1 LKIIIV
7 IDILKGNEGPINK
20 FGGVFMNKQ
29 IDARGMNC
37 PLPVIHTKKALEAI
51 EKGVVTTIVDNDVAK
66 ENVSKLAK
74 SLTLKV
80 AVEEKQ
86 GSYYINIFKDHS
98 ISSIEGIITDDI
110 SCDNSPKKDLVI
122 LITKNYFGEGELELG
137 KILMKSY
144 IYALTEVQPYPK
156 AILFLNSG
164 VNLVVEGS
172 DSIEHLRVLEAN
184 GVEVLSCGTCLDYYK
199 LKDKLLAGGIS
210 NMYTIVEKLNG
221 AKNTIIL

>member
-1 LKIIIV
+1 
-7 IDILKGNEGPINK
+7 
-20 FGGVFMNKQ
+20 MNKQ

-51 EKGVVTTIVDNDVAK
+51 DEGVVTTIVDNDAAK

-80 AVEEKQ
+80 DVEEKQ

-98 ISSIEGIITDDI
+98 IDNIEGIMADDI

-156 AILFLNSG
+156 SILFLNSG
-164 VNLVVEGS
+164 VNLVVEGA
-172 DSIEHLRVLEAN
+172 DSIEHLRTLEAN

-199 LKDKLLAGGIS
+199 LKDKLVVGGIS